1 MTIDKMLENRMS
13 VYLEWV
19 VPWPACGADGN
30 NLDAC
35 VIHRATVND
44 CINMAR
50 RAARETGHSI
60 DIIDR
65 EFLLDFIAVHWAEA
79 K

>member
-1 MTIDKMLENRMS
+1 MTIDKMLENRMT
-13 VYLEWV
+13 VYLEWP
-19 VPWPACGADGN
+19 VPWPACGVNGST
-30 NLDAC
+30 LDAH

-50 RAARETGHSI
+50 WAARETGHSI